1 MRLPRSIWLT
11 LAAAIFSTA
20 CGGAGKPAS
29 DSATAAADDTLRAT
43 VVTQPVLNDSDD
55 PAIWI
60 NRVAPESSLVIGTDK
75 GDSTGGVYAFR
86 LDGSIDTSRTRRPLM
101 RMNNVDIVEGF
112 VIGRDTVSIAVAT
125 ERGRQAIRV
134 FRLPEMQPIDNGGI
148 PVFDGDARR
157 APMGV
162 ALYRRSRDGAVYAIV
177 GGKSG
182 PANGYLW
189 QYRLTANANGTVS
202 GRKVRAFGAY
212 SGKKEI
218 EAIAVDR
225 HLEQVNYSD
234 ETFGI
239 RQYAAD
245 PDTPDANR
253 ERAVFGTTGFV
264 SDHEGIG
271 IYPTSDSTGYLLV
284 SDQQGQRLRVFTRE
298 GRHDLLAVIPVSA
311 RETDGLE
318 VTAFPLGPGFPE
330 GMLVMM
336 STDRTFHIFDW
347 RGVKE
352 RIARRDTSVTK

>member
-1 MRLPRSIWLT
+1 MRLPRSIRLT
-11 LAAAIFSTA
+11 LAVAIFYTA
-20 CGGAGKPAS
+20 CRGAGKPAS

-134 FRLPEMQPIDNGGI
+134 FRLPKMQPIDNGGI
-148 PVFDGDARR
+148 PVFDGDASR

-162 ALYRRSRDGAVYAIV
+162 ALYRRSRDGAVFAIV

-189 QYRLTANANGTVS
+189 QYRIIKSMIFQIVKKLITMIHFMISSFVELWITA
-202 GRKVRAFGAY
+202 
-212 SGKKEI
+212 
-218 EAIAVDR
+218 
-225 HLEQVNYSD
+225 
-234 ETFGI
+234 
-239 RQYAAD
+239 
-245 PDTPDANR
+245 
-253 ERAVFGTTGFV
+253 
-264 SDHEGIG
+264 
-271 IYPTSDSTGYLLV
+271 
-284 SDQQGQRLRVFTRE
+284 
-298 GRHDLLAVIPVSA
+298 
-311 RETDGLE
+311 
-318 VTAFPLGPGFPE
+318 
-330 GMLVMM
+330 
-336 STDRTFHIFDW
+336 
-347 RGVKE
+347 
-352 RIARRDTSVTK
+352 